1 MNKDFDLIVKL
12 YKGEIQD
19 LNLHSAYRE
28 EINLLENLLEDE
40 YAKGYEK
47 GGYDNASKIICE
59 LRNLKNVGCLRMT
72 LDGLAYEY
80 GVENGTKQRRT

>member
-28 EINLLENLLEDE
+28 EINALENMLDNEHE
-40 YAKGYEK
+40 KGYNK
-47 GGYDNASKIICE
+47 GLTDCASRIIKE
-59 LRNLKNVGCLRMT
+59 LRNLHSVGCLRMT